1 MVSEERKLFLK
12 NIKKEKIII
21 NFFRV
26 FIFIFLLVIWE
37 LLSKNNIIDTF
48 MFSSPS
54 DIFKTIINLY
64 KENNLFIHI
73 FTTLYEIIISFIIGN
88 IIGFIISSI
97 LYLNNKLDKILD
109 PYLTIL
115 NSLPKV
121 ALGPLIIILFGANTK
136 SIIIMSLLISTIVS
150 IMNINSIFKST
161 DINKIKIVKSMGGN
175 KLDILFRVVIPSNY
189 LEIIDSFK
197 VNISL
202 IFVGVI
208 MGEFLV
214 SKQGIGYLINYGCQI
229 LNMNLVLSG
238 ITLLVI
244 LTILLY
250 LLILVIDKIIR
261 KKSIK

>member
-1 MVSEERKLFLK
+1 
-12 NIKKEKIII
+12 
-21 NFFRV
+21 
-26 FIFIFLLVIWE
+26 
-37 LLSKNNIIDTF
+37 
-48 MFSSPS
+48 MFSSPTS
-54 DIFKTIINLY
+54 IIKTIINLY

-73 FTTLYEIIISFIIGN
+73 FTTLYEIIISFILGS

-97 LYLNNKLDKILD
+97 LYLFDRLDKILD

-136 SIIIMSLLISTIVS
+136 SIIIMALLISVIVS
-150 IMNINSIFKST
+150 IMNISSIFKST

-189 LEIIDSFK
+189 LEIVDSFK

-202 IFVGVI
+202 IFIGVI

-238 ITLLVI
+238 ISLLVL
-244 LTILLY
+244 LTIILY
-250 LLILVIDKIIR
+250 YLILLIDKLIR
-261 KKSIK
+261 KTR

>member
-1 MVSEERKLFLK
+1 MVSSERKLYLRK
-12 NIKKEKIII
+12 IKKDKMII

-26 FIFIFLLVIWE
+26 FIFIFFIFIWE
-37 LLSKNNIIDTF
+37 LLSRLNLIDTF

-54 DIFKTIINLY
+54 NIIKTIIDLY
-64 KENNLFIHI
+64 KDNNLFIHI
-73 FTTLYEIIISFIIGN
+73 FTTLYEIIISFILGS

-97 LYLNNKLDKILD
+97 LYLFDRLDKILD

-136 SIIIMSLLISTIVS
+136 SIIIMALLISVIVS
-150 IMNINSIFKST
+150 IMNISSIFKST

-202 IFVGVI
+202 IFIGVI

-238 ITLLVI
+238 ISLLVL

-250 LLILVIDKIIR
+250 YLILLIDKLIR
-261 KKSIK
+261 KTR

>member
-1 MVSEERKLFLK
+1 MVSFERKLYLK
-12 NIKKEKIII
+12 KIKKDKIII

-26 FIFIFLLVIWE
+26 FIFIFFIFIWE
-37 LLSKNNIIDTF
+37 LLSRLNLIDTF

-54 DIFKTIINLY
+54 NIIKTIIDLY
-64 KENNLFIHI
+64 KDNNLFIHI
-73 FTTLYEIIISFIIGN
+73 FTTLYEIIMSFIIGS

-97 LYLNNKLDKILD
+97 LYLFDRLNKILD

-121 ALGPLIIILFGANTK
+121 ALGPLIIILFGANTN
-136 SIIIMSLLISTIVS
+136 SIIIMALLISVIVS
-150 IMNINSIFKST
+150 IMNISSIFKST

-175 KLDILFRVVIPSNY
+175 KLDILFRVIIPSNY

-202 IFVGVI
+202 IFIGVI

-214 SKQGIGYLINYGCQI
+214 SKQGIGYLINYGSQI

-238 ITLLVI
+238 ISLLVL
-244 LTILLY
+244 LTIILY
-250 LLILVIDKIIR
+250 SLILLIDKLIR
-261 KKSIK
+261 KTR

>member
-1 MVSEERKLFLK
+1 MVSSERILYLNK
-12 NIKKEKIII
+12 IKKDKIII

-26 FIFIFLLVIWE
+26 FIFIFFIFVWE
-37 LLSKNNIIDTF
+37 LLSRLNLIDTF

-54 DIFKTIINLY
+54 SIIKTIIDLY
-64 KENNLFIHI
+64 KDNNLFIHI
-73 FTTLYEIIISFIIGN
+73 FTTLYEIIMSFIIGS

-97 LYLNNKLDKILD
+97 LYLFDRLNKILD

-121 ALGPLIIILFGANTK
+121 ALGPLIIILFGANTN
-136 SIIIMSLLISTIVS
+136 SIIIMALLISVIVS

-175 KLDILFRVVIPSNY
+175 KLDILFRVIIPSNY

-202 IFVGVI
+202 IFIGVI

-238 ITLLVI
+238 ISLLVL
-244 LTILLY
+244 LTIILY
-250 LLILVIDKIIR
+250 YLILLIDKLIR
-261 KKSIK
+261 KTR

>member
-1 MVSEERKLFLK
+1 MVSSERKLYLK
-12 NIKKEKIII
+12 KIKKDKIII
-21 NFFRV
+21 NLFRV
-26 FIFIFLLVIWE
+26 FIFIFFIFIWE
-37 LLSKNNIIDTF
+37 LLSRFNLIDTF

-54 DIFKTIINLY
+54 NIIKTIIDLY
-64 KENNLFIHI
+64 KDNNLFIHI
-73 FTTLYEIIISFIIGN
+73 FTTLYEIIISFIIGS

-97 LYLNNKLDKILD
+97 LYLFDRLNKILD

-121 ALGPLIIILFGANTK
+121 ALGPLIIILFGANTN
-136 SIIIMSLLISTIVS
+136 SIIIMALLISVIVS

-161 DINKIKIVKSMGGN
+161 DINKTKIVKSMGGN

-250 LLILVIDKIIR
+250 SIILLTDILIR
-261 KKSIK
+261 KTR

>member
-1 MVSEERKLFLK
+1 
-12 NIKKEKIII
+12 
-21 NFFRV
+21 
-26 FIFIFLLVIWE
+26 
-37 LLSKNNIIDTF
+37 

-54 DIFKTIINLY
+54 NIIKTIIDLY
-64 KENNLFIHI
+64 KDNNLFIHI
-73 FTTLYEIIISFIIGN
+73 FTTLYEIIMSFIIGS

-97 LYLNNKLDKILD
+97 LYLFDRLNKILD

-121 ALGPLIIILFGANTK
+121 ALGPLIIILFGANTN
-136 SIIIMSLLISTIVS
+136 SIIIMALLISVIVS

-175 KLDILFRVVIPSNY
+175 KIDILFRVIIPNNY
-189 LEIIDSFK
+189 LEIVDSFK

-202 IFVGVI
+202 IFIGVI

-214 SKQGIGYLINYGCQI
+214 SKQGIGYLINYGSQI

-238 ITLLVI
+238 ISLLVL
-244 LTILLY
+244 LTIILY
-250 LLILVIDKIIR
+250 SLILLIDKLIR
-261 KKSIK
+261 KTR

>member
-1 MVSEERKLFLK
+1 MVSLERKLYLK
-12 NIKKEKIII
+12 RIKGDKIII

-26 FIFIFLLVIWE
+26 FIFILFIVIWE
-37 LLSKNNIIDTF
+37 LLSRFNLIDTF

-54 DIFKTIINLY
+54 NIIKTIIDLY
-64 KENNLFIHI
+64 KDNNLFIHI
-73 FTTLYEIIISFIIGN
+73 FTTLYEIIISFIIGS

-97 LYLNNKLDKILD
+97 LYLFDRLNKILD

-121 ALGPLIIILFGANTK
+121 ALGPLIIILFGANTN
-136 SIIIMSLLISTIVS
+136 SIIIMALLISVIVS

-161 DINKIKIVKSMGGN
+161 DINKTKIVKSMGGN
-175 KLDILFRVVIPSNY
+175 KFDILFRVVIPSNY

-250 LLILVIDKIIR
+250 SIILLTDILIR
-261 KKSIK
+261 KTR

>member
-1 MVSEERKLFLK
+1 MVSSERKLYLK
-12 NIKKEKIII
+12 KIKKDKIII

-26 FIFIFLLVIWE
+26 FIFIFFIFIWE
-37 LLSKNNIIDTF
+37 LLSRLNLIDTF

-54 DIFKTIINLY
+54 NIIKTIIDLY
-64 KENNLFIHI
+64 KDNNLFIHI
-73 FTTLYEIIISFIIGN
+73 FTTLYEIIISFIIGS

-97 LYLNNKLDKILD
+97 LYLFDRLNKILD

-121 ALGPLIIILFGANTK
+121 ALGPLIILLFGANTK
-136 SIIIMSLLISTIVS
+136 SIIIMALLISVIVS
-150 IMNINSIFKST
+150 IMNISSIFKST

-202 IFVGVI
+202 IFIGVI

-214 SKQGIGYLINYGCQI
+214 SKQGIGYLINYGSQI

-238 ITLLVI
+238 ISLLVL
-244 LTILLY
+244 LTIILY
-250 LLILVIDKIIR
+250 CLILLIDKLIR
-261 KKSIK
+261 KTR

>member
-1 MVSEERKLFLK
+1 MVSLERKLYLK
-12 NIKKEKIII
+12 KIKKDKIII

-26 FIFIFLLVIWE
+26 FIFIFFIFIWE
-37 LLSKNNIIDTF
+37 LLSRLNLIDTF

-54 DIFKTIINLY
+54 SIIKTIIDLY

-73 FTTLYEIIISFIIGN
+73 FTTLYEIIMSFIIGS
-88 IIGFIISSI
+88 IIGFIVSSI
-97 LYLNNKLDKILD
+97 LYLFDRLNKILD

-121 ALGPLIIILFGANTK
+121 ALGPLIIILFGANTN
-136 SIIIMSLLISTIVS
+136 SIIIMALLISVIVS

-175 KLDILFRVVIPSNY
+175 KLDILFRVIIPSNY
-189 LEIIDSFK
+189 LEIVDSFK

-202 IFVGVI
+202 IFIGVI

-238 ITLLVI
+238 ISLLVL
-244 LTILLY
+244 LTIILY
-250 LLILVIDKIIR
+250 SLILLIDKLIR
-261 KKSIK
+261 KTR

>member
-1 MVSEERKLFLK
+1 MVSSERKLYLK
-12 NIKKEKIII
+12 KIKKDKIII

-26 FIFIFLLVIWE
+26 FIFIFFIFIWE
-37 LLSKNNIIDTF
+37 LLSRLNLIDTF

-54 DIFKTIINLY
+54 NIIKTIIDLY
-64 KENNLFIHI
+64 KDNNLFIHI
-73 FTTLYEIIISFIIGN
+73 FTTLYEIIISFIIGS

-97 LYLNNKLDKILD
+97 LYLFDRLNKILD

-136 SIIIMSLLISTIVS
+136 SIIIMALLISVIVS
-150 IMNINSIFKST
+150 IMNISSIFKST

-202 IFVGVI
+202 IFIGVI

-214 SKQGIGYLINYGCQI
+214 SKQGIGYLINYGSQI

-238 ITLLVI
+238 ISLLVL
-244 LTILLY
+244 LTIILY
-250 LLILVIDKIIR
+250 CLILLIDKIIR
-261 KKSIK
+261 KTR